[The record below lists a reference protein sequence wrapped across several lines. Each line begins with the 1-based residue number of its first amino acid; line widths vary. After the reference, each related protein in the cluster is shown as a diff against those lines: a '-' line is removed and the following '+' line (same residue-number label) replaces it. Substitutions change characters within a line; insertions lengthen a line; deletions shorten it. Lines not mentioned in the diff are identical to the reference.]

1 MSGKS
6 EKRLLL
12 ELRDKDYR
20 DGFVESHVRTG
31 LAYQIRALRDARS
44 WSQEELGKQLGT
56 SQSVVARLEN
66 PDYGKFSLTTLLKL
80 ASTFDVALQVRF
92 TDFGELLART
102 GDLSPAALNA
112 LSFDNDKGLGVCAT
126 SAGGRGSRLR

>member
-6 EKRLLL
+6 EKRLIT

-20 DGFVESHVRTG
+20 DGFVEGHVRTG
-31 LAYQIRALRDARS
+31 LAYQIRALRDARN
-44 WSQEELGKQLGT
+44 WSQEELGKRLGT

-80 ASTFDVALQVRF
+80 ASTFDVALDVRF
-92 TDFGELLART
+92 TSFGELIET
-102 GDLSPAALNA
+102 TSDLSPEALDA
-112 LSFDNDKGLGVCAT
+112 PSFDDDKGLGVYVI
-126 SAGGRGSRLR
+126 SAGGRGSRPR

>member
-12 ELRDKDYR
+12 ELRDKEYR
-20 DGFVESHVRTG
+20 DGFVEGHVRTG
-31 LAYQIRALRDARS
+31 LAYQIRALREARN
-44 WSQEELGKQLGT
+44 WSQEELGKRLGT

-80 ASTFDVALQVRF
+80 ASTFDVALDVRF
-92 TDFGELLART
+92 TGFGELLETTR
-102 GDLSPAALNA
+102 DLSPAALNA
-112 LSFDNDKGLGVCAT
+112 PSFDDDKGLGVYVI

>member
-6 EKRLLL
+6 DKRLLR

-20 DGFVESHVRTG
+20 DGFVEGHVRTG
-31 LAYQIRALRDARS
+31 LAYQIRALREARD
-44 WSQEELGKQLGT
+44 WSQEELGKRLGT

-80 ASTFDVALQVRF
+80 ASTFDVALDVRF
-92 TDFGELLART
+92 TSFGELIEAT
-102 GDLSPAALNA
+102 SDLSPEALDA
-112 LSFDNDKGLGVCAT
+112 PSFDNDKGLGVYVI